1 MTRQL
6 TSAAPGLFP
15 VPARGPRG
23 ARTAGWA
30 EGIPCNVLA
39 GFHHDH
45 LLVPVDK
52 ADHCIAVLSALR
64 G

>member
-1 MTRQL
+1 
-6 TSAAPGLFP
+6 
-15 VPARGPRG
+15 
-23 ARTAGWA
+23 
-30 EGIPCNVLA
+30 VLA